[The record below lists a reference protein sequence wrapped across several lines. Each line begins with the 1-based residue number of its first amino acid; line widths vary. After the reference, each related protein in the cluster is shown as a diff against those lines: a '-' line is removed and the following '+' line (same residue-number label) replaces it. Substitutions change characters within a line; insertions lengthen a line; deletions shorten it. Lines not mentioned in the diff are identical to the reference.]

1 MFSVVTPAYNEAEG
15 LPKLIEELRA
25 VLEPLADEYEIIVD
39 DDGSQDE
46 TLGVLGGDRVTLS
59 GRAVTVS
66 QRMLVV

>member
-1 MFSVVTPAYNEAEG
+1 M
-15 LPKLIEELRA
+15 IEELRA